1 MIKDILKDA
10 ETRMGQVIERLREE
24 LKKIRTG
31 RAQGGMVED
40 VKVSYYGTET
50 SLKELAMI
58 TTPEAHLIQ
67 IKPFDRNSIGDIE
80 IAIRNADLGVNPTND
95 GNFVRIALP
104 PMTEERRIELAKQI
118 KKIGEESKVSLR
130 NIRGESWAGVQS
142 LIKNSQATEDD
153 KYQSEAE
160 LNKLIEK
167 ENIDVDKIVSE
178 KEQEV
183 LKI

>member
-1 MIKDILKDA
+1 MIDEILKDA
-10 ETRMGQVIERLREE
+10 ETRMGQCIQRLKEE

-31 RAQGGMVED
+31 RAQSGMVED
-40 VKVSYYGTET
+40 IKVSYYGVET
-50 SLKELAMI
+50 SLKELALI
-58 TTPEAHLIQ
+58 TTPESNLIQ

-80 IAIRNADLGVNPTND
+80 IAIKNAELGINPIND

-104 PMTEERRIELAKQI
+104 PMTEERRIELTKQI
-118 KKIGEESKVSLR
+118 KKIGEETKISLR
-130 NIRGESWAGVQS
+130 TVRGESWTRVQAQ
-142 LIKNSQATEDD
+142 IKKGEVTEDD

-167 ENIDVDKIVSE
+167 VNCEVDKIVAE

-183 LKI
+183 MRI